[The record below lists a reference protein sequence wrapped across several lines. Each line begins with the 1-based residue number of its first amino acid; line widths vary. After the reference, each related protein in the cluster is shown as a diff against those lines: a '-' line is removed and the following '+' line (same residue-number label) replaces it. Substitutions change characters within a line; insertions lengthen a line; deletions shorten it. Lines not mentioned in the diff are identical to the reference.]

1 MYVYLKNMLIQ
12 TIFIKIIGYN
22 QGILV
27 ASIIILFTDIF
38 KNSYSLIYITR
49 SWHHKMW
56 SHHTTI
62 LLSPC
67 IPIYAYIN
75 RKCTGNA
82 YCCLLKVTFIFIT
95 VANIWSTNGQDT
107 VTYVLKMS
115 KWCSFWNLNKDICF
129 AMHAHIP

>member
-49 SWHHKMW
+49 S
-56 SHHTTI
+56 
-62 LLSPC
+62 
-67 IPIYAYIN
+67 
-75 RKCTGNA
+75 
-82 YCCLLKVTFIFIT
+82 
-95 VANIWSTNGQDT
+95 
-107 VTYVLKMS
+107 
-115 KWCSFWNLNKDICF
+115 
-129 AMHAHIP
+129 